1 MCLRG
6 YAGQT
11 VISTVRATGNK
22 LKILVLCLLPAALF
36 AESLDDAE
44 LLWRQVLGGAALTK
58 PAAQLDSVVI
68 VCEGGVLKAFGKA
81 GWVLWEYKAVGR
93 LQPFISRSASGASYI
108 CRTNGL
114 FLAINRSG
122 RLLWQV
128 NLKEGLAAPPLTGWD
143 DRVFIFLSKRLLC
156 FTASGTRLWQLEL
169 ESPLVLPPVPDKSGG
184 FAAVLENRNFVRVNA
199 FGQLDAVQLDDIP
212 CALLPFPPE
221 TGNRTPIAALYS
233 NGVLEFIDEDGAANP
248 HRFLTRFPSPPV
260 AVAERGGLVAALLAN
275 GDLTLFSP
283 EHGILWSAH
292 TAFGAGENQNT
303 EINWDEEEIYLLSQN
318 GGEGYNLNGGRLWN
332 MRLLGSAA
340 MPVIYDGILYSSGK
354 DWIFYAYRVEDRE
367 KPAAAAGLE
376 SYNLKT
382 GGDYGLGKAP
392 LYPEAQNLPRA
403 GALTDILNKIETCV
417 QHGDIGA
424 MEPSYTQILL
434 ATAGGGG
441 LGAENINQRLKA
453 IGLLGR
459 IGSRETI
466 PFLTGLFR
474 RDKNIQVK
482 IAAAQ
487 AIGAIGVDPDGRAL
501 AAFAEFIA
509 APHTYSHERLLT
521 NLAASIGS
529 LCRFSGPAL
538 SRLGIPLLVSL
549 TDPQQ
554 PKSARRRAGQELS
567 SLYGK

>member
-1 MCLRG
+1 MCLSG
-6 YAGQT
+6 
-11 VISTVRATGNK
+11 RAKYKSGIR
-22 LKILVLCLLPAALF
+22 LIKIFVLCLLPAALF
-36 AESLDDAE
+36 AENVDDAE
-44 LLWRQVLGGAALTK
+44 LVWRQVLGGAAITK

-68 VCEGGVLKAFGKA
+68 VCEGGLVKAFGKA
-81 GWVLWEYKAVGR
+81 GGLLWEYKAGGR

-184 FAAVLENRNFVRVNA
+184 FAAVLENKSFIRVNA
-199 FGQLDAVQLDDIP
+199 FGQLYAVQLDDIP
-212 CALLPFPPE
+212 RTLLPLPPE
-221 TGNRTPIAALYS
+221 TDGRPPQAALYS
-233 NGVLEFIDEDGAANP
+233 NGVLEFIREDGAGNP
-248 HRFLTRFPSPPV
+248 RRFLTRFPSPPIT
-260 AVAERGGLVAALLAN
+260 AAERDGLLAALLTN

-283 EHGILWSAH
+283 EHGILWSVR
-292 TAFGAGENQNT
+292 TALSAAGNQNV
-303 EINWDEEEIYLLSQN
+303 EINWDEEEIYVLSQN
-318 GGEGYNLNGGRLWN
+318 GGEGYNLNGRRLWN

-354 DWIFYAYRVEDRE
+354 DWIFYAYRVEGKE
-367 KPAAAAGLE
+367 KPSAAQGLE

-392 LYPEAQNLPRA
+392 SYLEAQNLPRS
-403 GALTDILNKIETCV
+403 GALTDILDKIETCV
-417 QHGDIGA
+417 RHGNIGV
-424 MEPSYTQILL
+424 MEPLYTKILL
-434 ATAGGGG
+434 AAAGGAG

-453 IGLLGR
+453 ISLLGR
-459 IGSRETI
+459 AGSREII

-482 IAAAQ
+482 SAAAQ

-509 APHTYSHERLLT
+509 APHTYSHERLLS
-521 NLAASIGS
+521 NLAVSIGS
-529 LCRFSGPAL
+529 LCRFSGPPL
-538 SRLGIPLLVSL
+538 SRLGIPLLISL
-549 TDPQQ
+549 TDHRQ
-554 PKSARRRAGQELS
+554 PKSARQRAGQELS
-567 SLYGK
+567 LLYGK